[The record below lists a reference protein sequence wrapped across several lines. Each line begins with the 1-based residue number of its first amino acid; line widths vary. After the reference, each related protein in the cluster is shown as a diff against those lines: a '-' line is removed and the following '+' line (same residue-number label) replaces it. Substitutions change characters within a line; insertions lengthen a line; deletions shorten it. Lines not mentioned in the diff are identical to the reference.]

1 MRNILIASM
10 IFGLS
15 VTALLAQKDK
25 PTKAEKKPK
34 LSVLVNE
41 GEKPDV
47 YIDGKKYDSS
57 IVDLLDSDKISSV
70 DVVKGEKALEKYN
83 ATNGVILITSKKAY
97 EEALIDPDALKDS
110 EVKVRNKTDSSLEP
124 MIIID
129 DVIVV
134 RDSIE
139 KLSSDQIESIEV
151 IKGEEAM
158 EKHNAPYGV
167 IKVKTKRK
175 SIKRK

>member
-1 MRNILIASM
+1 MKNVLIITILCLA
-10 IFGLS
+10 
-15 VTALLAQKDK
+15 VAPLLAQKDK

-34 LSVLVNE
+34 LSVLINE
-41 GEKPDV
+41 GENPDV
-47 YIDGKKYDSS
+47 YIDGKKYHAS
-57 IVDLLDSDKISSV
+57 IVDLLDFDKISSV
-70 DVVKGEKALEKYN
+70 DVVKGDQALEKYN
-83 ATNGVILITSKKAY
+83 AANGVIVITSKKAY
-97 EEALIDPDALKDS
+97 EEVLVDPDAVKGS
-110 EVKVRNKTDSSLEP
+110 KVEVRTKTDSSLEP

-129 DVIVV
+129 DVVVV